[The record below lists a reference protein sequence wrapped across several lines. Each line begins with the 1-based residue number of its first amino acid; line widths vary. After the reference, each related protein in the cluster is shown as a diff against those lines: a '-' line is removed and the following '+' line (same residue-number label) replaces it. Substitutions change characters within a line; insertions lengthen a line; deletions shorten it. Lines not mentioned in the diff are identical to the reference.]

1 MALQSFGDHHIWW
14 LNKIGENTVI
24 NTNPNKLTKIA
35 FSQYTLCRRYTVN
48 CTLGVDTP
56 LTMRAIRAMASA
68 SGTAPEI
75 LVMLADAT
83 IEKGKDPSLFKEME
97 QQLQEITGDPNASI
111 PVEKEGA
118 KILYVLLAGASIRS

>member
-1 MALQSFGDHHIWW
+1 
-14 LNKIGENTVI
+14 
-24 NTNPNKLTKIA
+24 
-35 FSQYTLCRRYTVN
+35 
-48 CTLGVDTP
+48 
-56 LTMRAIRAMASA
+56 MASA

-75 LVMLADAT
+75 LVMLADAA